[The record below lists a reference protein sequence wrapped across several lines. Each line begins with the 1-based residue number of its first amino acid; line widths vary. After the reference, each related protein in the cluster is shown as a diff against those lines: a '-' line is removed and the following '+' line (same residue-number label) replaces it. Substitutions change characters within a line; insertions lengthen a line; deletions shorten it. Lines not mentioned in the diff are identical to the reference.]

1 MRKIKS
7 VKTKLLYTAGFEIIP
22 IGTEG
27 WKEADLWRFTS
38 NFSTVSCSEEWILK
52 RESLFAIEYEPEGF
66 EFVLFPKDVEFT
78 AYRHTEYA
86 VYPKTYVFNI
96 NLIANSEL
104 NRLADWCDGQ
114 SEKDLPR
121 EYFVEYDDISLL
133 TDWAHDQY
141 FRHGLKFNS
150 NDSASL
156 FITELNKP
164 ENSDYKN
171 YFIELLKKTRL

>member
-1 MRKIKS
+1 MRKIKL
-7 VKTKLLYTAGFEIIP
+7 VKLNKEFNNGKYNKAIGTPLEYQQFYDLYKLHFCGQDACYFTEEDINKNTAG
-22 IGTEG
+22 
-27 WKEADLWRFTS
+27 
-38 NFSTVSCSEEWILK
+38 
-52 RESLFAIEYEPEGF
+52 LFAIEYEPEGF
-66 EFVLFPKDVEFT
+66 EFSHFPL
-78 AYRHTEYA
+78 YA
-86 VYPKTYVFNI
+86 DGTYNKQRMER
-96 NLIANSEL
+96 EL
-104 NRLADWCDGQ
+104 NRLDDWCDGQ

>member
-7 VKTKLLYTAGFEIIP
+7 VKLSKEFNNGVSIAEAGSKVIKDFNNTGYWYVVLTSSTFQSKWYFP
-22 IGTEG
+22 
-27 WKEADLWRFTS
+27 KECVAENRTG
-38 NFSTVSCSEEWILK
+38 
-52 RESLFAIEYEPEGF
+52 LFAIEYEPEGF
-66 EFVLFPKDVEFT
+66 ELKR
-78 AYRHTEYA
+78 YTEYGFLD
-86 VYPKTYVFNI
+86 YDSFMER
-96 NLIANSEL
+96 EL

-156 FITELNKP
+156 FIAELNKP
-164 ENSDYKN
+164 ENSDYKK

>member
-7 VKTKLLYTAGFEIIP
+7 VKTTKPYYNGFNVIP
-22 IGTEG
+22 IGTPLIKDGEFWQLRYKMFIYESFNENVIG
-27 WKEADLWRFTS
+27 DYS
-38 NFSTVSCSEEWILK
+38 YILD
-52 RESLFAIEYEPEGF
+52 IEYEPEGF
-66 EFVLFPKDVEFT
+66 EF
-78 AYRHTEYA
+78 RN
-86 VYPKTYVFNI
+86 YP
-96 NLIANSEL
+96 IALPSKEKEIVNSEL

-133 TDWAHDQY
+133 TDWTHDQY

-150 NDSASL
+150 KQSAKL
-156 FITELNKP
+156 FILELNKP
-164 ENSDYKN
+164 ENSDYKK

>member
-7 VKTKLLYTAGFEIIP
+7 VKLAKEFNNGVSIAEAGSKVIKDFNNTGYWYVVLTSSTFQSKWYFP
-22 IGTEG
+22 
-27 WKEADLWRFTS
+27 KECVAENRTG
-38 NFSTVSCSEEWILK
+38 
-52 RESLFAIEYEPEGF
+52 LFAIEYEPEGF
-66 EFVLFPKDVEFT
+66 ELKR
-78 AYRHTEYA
+78 YTEYGFLD
-86 VYPKTYVFNI
+86 YDSFMER
-96 NLIANSEL
+96 EL

>member
-7 VKTKLLYTAGFEIIP
+7 VKLAKEFNNGEAYAK
-22 IGTEG
+22 IGTELNISSNIG
-27 WKEADLWRFTS
+27 SNHYCLILSTEVKWCFALKTVIENMTGLFT
-38 NFSTVSCSEEWILK
+38 
-52 RESLFAIEYEPEGF
+52 IEYEPEGF
-66 EFVLFPKDVEFT
+66 EFKQFFPMINFNNKLMNN
-78 AYRHTEYA
+78 TEA
-86 VYPKTYVFNI
+86 I
-96 NLIANSEL
+96 SEL

-114 SEKDLPR
+114 SAKDLPR